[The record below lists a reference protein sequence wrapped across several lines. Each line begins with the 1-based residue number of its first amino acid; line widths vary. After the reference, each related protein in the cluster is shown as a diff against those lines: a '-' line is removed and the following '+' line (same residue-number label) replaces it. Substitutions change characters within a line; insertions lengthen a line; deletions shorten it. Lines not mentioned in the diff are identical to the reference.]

1 MFKIDAKT
9 LQLRWTD
16 IEIRK
21 HVMPSMETATVDDF
35 DDKDLQPIEDFAKK
49 ESKAAS
55 PIKKEAA
62 HETSDSKDVAEH
74 HDSDDDLEESDDTKA

>member
-1 MFKIDAKT
+1 LFKIDAKT

-21 HVMPSMETATVDDF
+21 HVMPSMETASADDL
-35 DDKDLQPIEDFAKK
+35 DDKDLQPIENFGKK

-55 PIKKEAA
+55 PVKNEAA
-62 HETSDSKDVAEH
+62 HEASDRNVVAERN
-74 HDSDDDLEESDDTKA
+74 DSDDDL